1 MPATTPDISSRSS
14 PAIKSRDRGTA
25 SKRRGS
31 LERWWL
37 ARPPRVRGLIGIAAA
52 GTLIGAFSSATA
64 WIAVASVFI
73 LAMLGL
79 IIPRLIARTLRAT
92 VVLPLTPARAGDRLL
107 FRITLHNPLPFPVP
121 NLILR
126 SSSIEPARDDSQ
138 THPISLHVGDIG
150 SRTTREIEINL
161 PVVRG
166 VYPNDDLCIESGFP
180 FDLRIARI
188 KLECTAPLHV
198 WPARVTAPPVRPR
211 SSNDPSA
218 RAAVLS
224 EQAGHWGE
232 SVGSRDYRPGDSIR
246 HIHWKQ
252 SARYDRLIVRER
264 QSLESRATS
273 LRLELRGNFDD
284 THAIANAE
292 RAIETAAALI
302 ESWTERGLHV
312 QLTIDQSHHDPIRIT
327 PPDGPAA
334 VKKLLDALAAIRL
347 RPSIDETGSTDDPTT
362 NEAAIEMSR
371 VQSSWRDV
379 KSVDS
384 SAVIV
389 SDVRGVIP

>member
-1 MPATTPDISSRSS
+1 
-14 PAIKSRDRGTA
+14 
-25 SKRRGS
+25 
-31 LERWWL
+31 
-37 ARPPRVRGLIGIAAA
+37 
-52 GTLIGAFSSATA
+52 
-64 WIAVASVFI
+64 
-73 LAMLGL
+73 
-79 IIPRLIARTLRAT
+79 
-92 VVLPLTPARAGDRLL
+92 
-107 FRITLHNPLPFPVP
+107 
-121 NLILR
+121 
-126 SSSIEPARDDSQ
+126 
-138 THPISLHVGDIG
+138 
-150 SRTTREIEINL
+150 
-161 PVVRG
+161 VRG

-180 FDLRIARI
+180 FELHIARI

-218 RAAVLS
+218 RAVVLS

-273 LRLELRGNFDD
+273 LRLELHGELDE
-284 THAIANAE
+284 AQSIANAE
-292 RAIETAAALI
+292 RAIETTAALI

-312 QLTIDQSHHDPIRIT
+312 RLTIDQAHHDPIRMT

-347 RPSIDETGSTDDPTT
+347 RPAVVAMDSMDDPTT
-362 NEAAIEMSR
+362 PAASKVE
-371 VQSSWRDV
+371 SSWRDV
-379 KSVDS
+379 KSVES
-384 SAVIV
+384 NAVII